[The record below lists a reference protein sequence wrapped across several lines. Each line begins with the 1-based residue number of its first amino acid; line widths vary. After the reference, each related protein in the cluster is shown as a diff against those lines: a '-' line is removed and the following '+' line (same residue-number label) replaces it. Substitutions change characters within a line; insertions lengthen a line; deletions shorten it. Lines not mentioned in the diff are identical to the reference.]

1 MISAVVGS
9 FGLPG
14 QLTGIPGFATITAAH
29 AAKFETVTTPQALD
43 EAIASARQ
51 NGKPVVLDFSA
62 EWCVECKVMD
72 RTVFSDSAVLA
83 RLHDFT
89 LIRADATNYNED
101 TRSLMKRFGVVG
113 PPTVVF
119 LGARDS
125 KEITGARI
133 VGPVD
138 STTFLK
144 RLNQLQPS

>member
-1 MISAVVGS
+1 M
-9 FGLPG
+9 
-14 QLTGIPGFATITAAH
+14 
-29 AAKFETVTTPQALD
+29 LD
-43 EAIASARQ
+43 C
-51 NGKPVVLDFSA
+51 SA

-72 RTVFSDSAVLA
+72 RTVFSDAAVLA

-125 KEITGARI
+125 KEIAGARI